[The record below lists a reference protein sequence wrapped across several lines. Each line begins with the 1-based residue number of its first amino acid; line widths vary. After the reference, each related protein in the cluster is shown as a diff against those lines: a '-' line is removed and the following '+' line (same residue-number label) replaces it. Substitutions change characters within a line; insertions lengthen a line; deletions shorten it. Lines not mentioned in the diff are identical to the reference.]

1 MNGPILKTKDLRV
14 GYGDRAVV
22 DAITLAVRGGQI
34 LSLIGPNGAGKSTI
48 LKTLLRQ
55 LPAMSG
61 AVWLDGQDLRGLS
74 HLELART
81 SAAVLTERPRPE
93 LMRCADVVA
102 AGRYPH
108 TGRLGLLSE
117 EDRRIV
123 RETMALVGVTDI
135 AEQDFDRI
143 SDGQRQ
149 RIMLARAI
157 CQEPKLLILDE
168 PTSFLDI
175 RNKLEF
181 LTLLRDLVRRRRL
194 AVVMSMH
201 ELDLAQTFSDL
212 VACVRGGRIERVG
225 TPEEI
230 FTAEQIRALYD
241 VAHGSFDPRSGA
253 MVPKG
258 VSGAPVVFVIGGGGS
273 GVPVYRRL
281 WRLGVP
287 FAAGVLQENDLD
299 TPTAQALAAAIVT
312 ERAFESIGETAA
324 ASARDALLRC
334 RAVLC
339 PLERFGSMNRE
350 NERLRELAAER
361 GLLLPTDVSD
371 AELLQLTLDK
381 CQFCDPK

>member
-1 MNGPILKTKDLRV
+1 MRDAILRTENLRV
-14 GYGDRAVV
+14 GYGERIVV
-22 DAITLAVRGGQI
+22 DGVSLTVRGGQI

-55 LPAMSG
+55 LPALAG
-61 AVWLDGQDLRGLS
+61 TVRLDGRDLRQLS

-81 SAAVLTERPRPE
+81 SAAVLTERARPE

-117 EDRRIV
+117 QDRQIV
-123 RETMALVGVTDI
+123 RETMALVGVGEI
-135 AEQDFDRI
+135 AAQDFDRI

-149 RIMLARAI
+149 RVMLARAI

-181 LTLLRDLVRRRRL
+181 LTLLRRLVLERQI

-212 VACVRGGRIERVG
+212 VACVTDGRIDRVG

-230 FTAEQIRALYD
+230 FTSDGIRQLYD
-241 VAHGSFDPRSGA
+241 VAHGSFDPLSGA
-253 MVPKG
+253 MLPQGK
-258 VSGAPVVFVIGGGGS
+258 PEPPRVFVIGGGGS

-299 TPTAQALAAAIVT
+299 YPAARALAAAVVS
-312 ERAFESIGETAA
+312 ERPFEPVGAERLSEAM
-324 ASARDALLRC
+324 ALLQTC

-339 PLERFGSMNRE
+339 PLESYGSMNDR
-350 NERLRELAAER
+350 NRQLRDEAEAR
-361 GLLLPTDVSD
+361 KLLLPTDVPD
-371 AELLQLTLDK
+371 AELRRLALDNPRS
-381 CQFCDPK
+381 DAS